1 MIILDSSIVRS
12 FNLHSANADLLR
24 AIRLGTGQS
33 VAVPWMALE
42 ELVAQQAIKYRDKH
56 ERARQAISA
65 LDDITPWGAPDL
77 LDSLDLDRIRD
88 HWRAKLGELFSV
100 VETTEG
106 ALREAAFREANRL
119 PPCNVVRDVKT
130 GMRDAAIWLS
140 AVEYA
145 REHPDET
152 VYFVSSNT
160 NDFGSGAPYPSPMDK
175 DVRGLEGRF
184 KHLTSMDEVAAEFAQ
199 PVETDIAWVT
209 EALEKHSSGV
219 ISGSSEEGAFLLRAG
234 QVRCTVPAKTPGE
247 YMAVPVYHFETLR
260 VRFAGLDSAKAY
272 QINETLW
279 VTASAR
285 WHLGGAG
292 IIYAP
297 DGFRVRG
304 GCSWT
309 VGVLFK
315 GDESQWAMSV
325 LRAEAP
331 VPLPV
336 DDLERLDL
344 ATAPRGRHEEFG
356 VSAYEVPDQ
365 VRWDLARY
373 GLRPGDPLYP
383 SGRRQ

>member
-12 FNLHSANADLLR
+12 FSLHSANADLLR
-24 AIRLGTGQS
+24 AIRLGTRHA

-42 ELVAQQAIKYRDKH
+42 ELVGQQAIKYRDKH
-56 ERARQAISA
+56 ERARQAVSA
-65 LDDITPWGAPDL
+65 LDDISPWGAPDL

-88 HWRAKLGELFSV
+88 HWRAKWGELFSV

-106 ALREAAFREANRL
+106 ALREAAFREANHL
-119 PPCNVVRDVKT
+119 PPCKVVKDFKT

-145 REHPDET
+145 RDHPDET
-152 VYFVSSNT
+152 VYFVSANT

-175 DVRGLEGRF
+175 DVQALEGRF

-199 PVETDIAWVT
+199 SVETDIAWVT

-219 ISGSSEEGAFLLRAG
+219 ISGTSKEGAFALRDG
-234 QVRCTVPAKTPGE
+234 PVRCTMPTNAPGE
-247 YMAVPVYHFETLR
+247 YVALPVYRYETLR

-272 QINETLW
+272 RINDTLW

-285 WHLGGAG
+285 WHLGGTG

-315 GDESQWAMSV
+315 GDESRWAMSV
-325 LRAEAP
+325 LRAETP
-331 VPLPV
+331 VPLSV

-344 ATAPRGRHEEFG
+344 ATVPRTMHEKYG
-356 VSAYEVPDQ
+356 VSAHEDSS

-373 GLRPGDPLYP
+373 GLRPDDPLYP
-383 SGRRQ
+383 